1 MKLDR
6 KTLELFFWA
15 QFAAEEVAECI
26 SEKSFELTVTDNVF
40 IERVQ
45 GMKKIVDSLLAA
57 VEEKDPN
64 LDLETTTL
72 PSVDGL
78 FEGEPITDYV
88 GARLEMIYGND
99 SPENLSR
106 MVTAA
111 LKLKEEQ
118 EAPTGEDLLMRVR
131 SVDEL
136 FTYEINDLLIAIE
149 NDLEAKQDYSLSDL
163 DLIRFY
169 LEHLPS
175 NSKFDI
181 EEMSDAEVAHEW
193 SRIMSNKKN

>member
-99 SPENLSR
+99 SPETLNR

>member
-6 KTLELFFWA
+6 KTLELFLWA
-15 QFAAEEVAECI
+15 QAAADEVAECI

-99 SPENLSR
+99 SPENLNR

-149 NDLEAKQDYSLSDL
+149 NDLGAKQDYSLSDL

-181 EEMSDAEVAHEW
+181 EEMSDAEVAREW

>member
-1 MKLDR
+1 MKLDQ

-15 QFAAEEVAECI
+15 QYSAELVSECLDT
-26 SEKSFELTVTDNVF
+26 ESFKLTVTDDEF
-40 IERVQ
+40 IDKVQ
-45 GMKKIVDSLLAA
+45 DMKKSVDELLAA

-64 LDLETTTL
+64 LDLETTML
-72 PSVDGL
+72 PSVDEL

-99 SPENLSR
+99 SPENLQR
-106 MVTAA
+106 MVASA
-111 LKLKEEQ
+111 LKLREEQ

-136 FTYEINDLLIAIE
+136 FTYEISDLLTAIE
-149 NDLEAKQDYSLSDL
+149 NDLGAKQDYSLSDL

-181 EEMSDAEVAHEW
+181 EEMSDSEVAHEW
-193 SRIMSNKKN
+193 TRIMSNKKN

>member
-15 QFAAEEVAECI
+15 QVAAEEVSDCLNTE
-26 SEKSFELTVTDNVF
+26 SFQLTVTDDEF
-40 IERVQ
+40 IKKVQ
-45 GMKKIVDSLLAA
+45 KMKQRADELLAA
-57 VEEKDPN
+57 VEDKDPN

-99 SPENLSR
+99 SPENLNR

-149 NDLEAKQDYSLSDL
+149 NDLGAKQDYSLSDL

-181 EEMSDAEVAHEW
+181 EEMSDAEVAREW

>member
-15 QFAAEEVAECI
+15 QVSADELSDCLNTE
-26 SEKSFELTVTDNVF
+26 SFKLTVTDDEF
-40 IERVQ
+40 IKQVQ
-45 GMKKIVDSLLAA
+45 KMKKSADELLAA

-99 SPENLSR
+99 SPENLNR

-111 LKLKEEQ
+111 LKLREEQ
-118 EAPTGEDLLMRVR
+118 KAPTGEDLLMRVR

-136 FTYEINDLLIAIE
+136 FTYEISDLLTAIE
-149 NDLEAKQDYSLSDL
+149 NDLGAKQDYSLSDL

-181 EEMSDAEVAHEW
+181 EEMSDHEVAREW

>member
-181 EEMSDAEVAHEW
+181 EEMSDAEVAREW

>member
-99 SPENLSR
+99 SPETLNR

-181 EEMSDAEVAHEW
+181 EEMSDAEVAREW

>member
-15 QFAAEEVAECI
+15 QVSADELSDCLNTE
-26 SEKSFELTVTDNVF
+26 SFKLTVTDDEF
-40 IERVQ
+40 IKKVQ
-45 GMKKIVDSLLAA
+45 EMKKSADELLAA

-99 SPENLSR
+99 SPENLNR

-111 LKLKEEQ
+111 LKLREEQ
-118 EAPTGEDLLMRVR
+118 KAPTGEDLLMRVR

-136 FTYEINDLLIAIE
+136 FTYEISDLLTAIE
-149 NDLEAKQDYSLSDL
+149 NDLGDKQDYSLSDL

-181 EEMSDAEVAHEW
+181 EEMSDHEVAREW
-193 SRIMSNKKN
+193 SRIISNKKN

>member
-15 QFAAEEVAECI
+15 QVAAEEVSDCLNTE
-26 SEKSFELTVTDNVF
+26 SFQLTVTDDEF
-40 IERVQ
+40 IKKVQ
-45 GMKKIVDSLLAA
+45 KMKQSADELLAA
-57 VEEKDPN
+57 VEDKDPN

-99 SPENLSR
+99 SPENLNR

-149 NDLEAKQDYSLSDL
+149 NDLGAKQDYSLSDL

-181 EEMSDAEVAHEW
+181 EEMSDAEVAREW

>member
-15 QFAAEEVAECI
+15 QVAAEEVSDCLNTE
-26 SEKSFELTVTDNVF
+26 SFQLTVTDDEF
-40 IERVQ
+40 I
-45 GMKKIVDSLLAA
+45 KKIQEMKQRADELLAA

-99 SPENLSR
+99 SPENLNR

-149 NDLEAKQDYSLSDL
+149 NDLGAKQDYSLSDL

-181 EEMSDAEVAHEW
+181 EEMSDAEVAREW

>member
-15 QFAAEEVAECI
+15 QVAAEEVSDCLNTE
-26 SEKSFELTVTDNVF
+26 SFQLTVTDDEF
-40 IERVQ
+40 IKKVQ
-45 GMKKIVDSLLAA
+45 KMKQSADELLAA
-57 VEEKDPN
+57 VEDKDPN

-99 SPENLSR
+99 SPENLNR

-149 NDLEAKQDYSLSDL
+149 NDLGAKQDYSLSDL

-181 EEMSDAEVAHEW
+181 EEMPDAEVAREW

>member
-15 QFAAEEVAECI
+15 QVAAEEVSDCLNTE
-26 SEKSFELTVTDNVF
+26 SFQLTVTDDEF
-40 IERVQ
+40 IKKVQ
-45 GMKKIVDSLLAA
+45 KMKQRADELLAA

-149 NDLEAKQDYSLSDL
+149 NDLGAKQDYSLSDL

-181 EEMSDAEVAHEW
+181 EEMSDAEVAREW

>member
-181 EEMSDAEVAHEW
+181 EEMSDAEVAREW
-193 SRIMSNKKN
+193 SRLMSNKKN

>member
-15 QFAAEEVAECI
+15 QVAAEEVSDCLNTE
-26 SEKSFELTVTDNVF
+26 SFQLTVMDDEF
-40 IERVQ
+40 IKKVQ
-45 GMKKIVDSLLAA
+45 KMKQRADELLAA
-57 VEEKDPN
+57 VEDKDPN

-99 SPENLSR
+99 SPENLNR

-149 NDLEAKQDYSLSDL
+149 NDLGAKQDYSLSDL

-169 LEHLPS
+169 LGNLPS

-181 EEMSDAEVAHEW
+181 EEMSDAEVAREW

>member
-15 QFAAEEVAECI
+15 QVAAEEVSDCLNTE
-26 SEKSFELTVTDNVF
+26 SFQLTVTDDEF
-40 IERVQ
+40 IKKVQ
-45 GMKKIVDSLLAA
+45 KMKQSADELLAA

-99 SPENLSR
+99 SPENLNR

-149 NDLEAKQDYSLSDL
+149 NDLGAKQDYSLSDL

-181 EEMSDAEVAHEW
+181 EEMSDAEVAREW

>member
-1 MKLDR
+1 MKLDQ

-15 QFAAEEVAECI
+15 QYSAELVSECLDT
-26 SEKSFELTVTDNVF
+26 ESFKLTVTDDEF
-40 IERVQ
+40 IDKVQ
-45 GMKKIVDSLLAA
+45 DMKKSVDELLAA

-64 LDLETTTL
+64 LDLETTML
-72 PSVDGL
+72 PSVDEL

-99 SPENLSR
+99 SPENLQR
-106 MVTAA
+106 MVAAA
-111 LKLKEEQ
+111 LKLREEQ

-136 FTYEINDLLIAIE
+136 FTYEISDLLTAIE
-149 NDLEAKQDYSLSDL
+149 NDLGAKQDYSLSDL

-181 EEMSDAEVAHEW
+181 EEMSDSEVAHEW

>member
-6 KTLELFFWA
+6 KTLELFFWS
-15 QFAAEEVAECI
+15 QAAADEVAECI

-88 GARLEMIYGND
+88 EARLEMIYGND
-99 SPENLSR
+99 SPENLNR

-149 NDLEAKQDYSLSDL
+149 NDLGTKQDYSLSDL

-181 EEMSDAEVAHEW
+181 EEMSDAEVAREW

>member
-1 MKLDR
+1 MKLDQ

-15 QFAAEEVAECI
+15 QVAADEVSDCLNTE
-26 SEKSFELTVTDNVF
+26 SFQLTVTDDEF
-40 IERVQ
+40 IKKVQ
-45 GMKKIVDSLLAA
+45 EMKNSADELLAA

-99 SPENLSR
+99 SPENLNR

-111 LKLKEEQ
+111 LKLREEQ
-118 EAPTGEDLLMRVR
+118 ESPTGEDLLMRVR

-136 FTYEINDLLIAIE
+136 FTYEISDLLTAIE
-149 NDLEAKQDYSLSDL
+149 DDLGDKQDYSLSDL

-181 EEMSDAEVAHEW
+181 EEMSDAEVAREW
-193 SRIMSNKKN
+193 SRIMSNRKN

>member
-6 KTLELFFWA
+6 KTIELFFWA
-15 QFAAEEVAECI
+15 QVAAEEVSDCLNTE
-26 SEKSFELTVTDNVF
+26 SFQLTVTDDEF
-40 IERVQ
+40 
-45 GMKKIVDSLLAA
+45 MKKVQKMKQRADELLAA

-99 SPENLSR
+99 SPENLNR

-118 EAPTGEDLLMRVR
+118 EAPIGEDLLMRVR

-149 NDLEAKQDYSLSDL
+149 NDLGAKQDYSLSDL

-181 EEMSDAEVAHEW
+181 EEMSDAEVAREW

>member
-15 QFAAEEVAECI
+15 QVATEEVSDCLNTE
-26 SEKSFELTVTDNVF
+26 SFQLTVTDDEF
-40 IERVQ
+40 IKKVQ
-45 GMKKIVDSLLAA
+45 KMKHRADELLAA

-72 PSVDGL
+72 SSVDRL

-99 SPENLSR
+99 SPENLNR

-149 NDLEAKQDYSLSDL
+149 NGLGAKQDYSLSDL

-181 EEMSDAEVAHEW
+181 EEMSDAEVAREW

>member
-15 QFAAEEVAECI
+15 QVAAEEVSDCLNTE
-26 SEKSFELTVTDNVF
+26 SFQLTVTDDEF
-40 IERVQ
+40 IKKVQ
-45 GMKKIVDSLLAA
+45 KMKQRADELLAA

-106 MVTAA
+106 MGTAA

-181 EEMSDAEVAHEW
+181 EEMSDAEVAREW
-193 SRIMSNKKN
+193 SRLMSNKKN

>member
-6 KTLELFFWA
+6 KTIELFFWA
-15 QFAAEEVAECI
+15 QVAAEEVSDCLNTE
-26 SEKSFELTVTDNVF
+26 SFQLTVTDDEF
-40 IERVQ
+40 
-45 GMKKIVDSLLAA
+45 MKKVQKMKQRADELLDA
-57 VEEKDPN
+57 VEDRDPN

-99 SPENLSR
+99 SPENLNR

-131 SVDEL
+131 GVDEL

-149 NDLEAKQDYSLSDL
+149 NDLRAKQDYSLSDL

-181 EEMSDAEVAHEW
+181 EEMSDAEVAREW

>member
-15 QFAAEEVAECI
+15 QVAAEEVSDCLNTE
-26 SEKSFELTVTDNVF
+26 SFQLTVTDDEF
-40 IERVQ
+40 IKKVQ
-45 GMKKIVDSLLAA
+45 KMKQSADELLAD

-99 SPENLSR
+99 SPENINR

-149 NDLEAKQDYSLSDL
+149 NDLGAKQDYSLSDL

-169 LEHLPS
+169 LGHLPS

-181 EEMSDAEVAHEW
+181 EEMSDAEAAREW
-193 SRIMSNKKN
+193 NRIMSNKKN

>member
-15 QFAAEEVAECI
+15 QFAADEVAECI
-26 SEKSFELTVTDNVF
+26 SEESFELTVTDNVF

-72 PSVDGL
+72 PSVDRL

-99 SPENLSR
+99 SPENLNR

-149 NDLEAKQDYSLSDL
+149 NGLGAKQDYSLSDL

-181 EEMSDAEVAHEW
+181 EEMSDAEVAREW

>member
-15 QFAAEEVAECI
+15 QVAAEEVSDCLNTE
-26 SEKSFELTVTDNVF
+26 SFQLTVTDDEF
-40 IERVQ
+40 IKKVQ
-45 GMKKIVDSLLAA
+45 KMKQRADELLAA
-57 VEEKDPN
+57 VEDKDPN

-99 SPENLSR
+99 SPENLNR

-149 NDLEAKQDYSLSDL
+149 NDLGAKQDYSLSDL

-169 LEHLPS
+169 LGNLPS

-181 EEMSDAEVAHEW
+181 EEMSDAEVAREW

>member
-15 QFAAEEVAECI
+15 QVAAEEVSDCLNTE
-26 SEKSFELTVTDNVF
+26 SFQLTVTDDEF
-40 IERVQ
+40 IKKVQ
-45 GMKKIVDSLLAA
+45 KMKHRADELLAA

-72 PSVDGL
+72 PSVDRL

-99 SPENLSR
+99 SPENLNR

-149 NDLEAKQDYSLSDL
+149 NDLRAKQDYSLSDL

-181 EEMSDAEVAHEW
+181 EEMSDAEVAREW

>member
-99 SPENLSR
+99 SPENLRR

-181 EEMSDAEVAHEW
+181 EEMSDAEVAREW
-193 SRIMSNKKN
+193 SRLMSNKKN

>member
-15 QFAAEEVAECI
+15 QVAAEEVSDCLNTE
-26 SEKSFELTVTDNVF
+26 SFHLTVTDDEF
-40 IERVQ
+40 IKKVQ
-45 GMKKIVDSLLAA
+45 EMKQSADELLAA

-99 SPENLSR
+99 SPENLNR

-149 NDLEAKQDYSLSDL
+149 NDLGAKQDYSLSDL

-181 EEMSDAEVAHEW
+181 EEMSDAEVAREW

>member
-15 QFAAEEVAECI
+15 QFAAEEVSDCLNTE
-26 SEKSFELTVTDNVF
+26 SFQLTVTDDEF
-40 IERVQ
+40 
-45 GMKKIVDSLLAA
+45 MKKVQKMKQRADELLDA
-57 VEEKDPN
+57 VEDRDPN

-99 SPENLSR
+99 SPENLNR

-181 EEMSDAEVAHEW
+181 EEMSDAEVAREW
-193 SRIMSNKKN
+193 SRLMSNKKN

>member
-1 MKLDR
+1 MKLDQ
-6 KTLELFFWA
+6 KTLELFLWV
-15 QFAAEEVAECI
+15 QAAADEVAECI

-72 PSVDGL
+72 PLVDGL

-99 SPENLSR
+99 SPENLNR

-149 NDLEAKQDYSLSDL
+149 NGLGVKQDYSLSDL

-169 LEHLPS
+169 LGHLPS

-181 EEMSDAEVAHEW
+181 EEMSDAEVAREW

>member
-1 MKLDR
+1 MKLDQ

-15 QFAAEEVAECI
+15 QYSAELVSECLDT
-26 SEKSFELTVTDNVF
+26 ESFKLTVTDDEF
-40 IERVQ
+40 IDKVQ
-45 GMKKIVDSLLAA
+45 DMKKSVDELLAA

-64 LDLETTTL
+64 LDLETTML
-72 PSVDGL
+72 PSVDEL

-99 SPENLSR
+99 SPENLQR
-106 MVTAA
+106 MVAAA
-111 LKLKEEQ
+111 LKLREEQ

-136 FTYEINDLLIAIE
+136 FTYEISDLLTAIE
-149 NDLEAKQDYSLSDL
+149 NDLGAKQDYSLSDL

-181 EEMSDAEVAHEW
+181 EEMSDSEVAHEW
-193 SRIMSNKKN
+193 TRIMSNKKN